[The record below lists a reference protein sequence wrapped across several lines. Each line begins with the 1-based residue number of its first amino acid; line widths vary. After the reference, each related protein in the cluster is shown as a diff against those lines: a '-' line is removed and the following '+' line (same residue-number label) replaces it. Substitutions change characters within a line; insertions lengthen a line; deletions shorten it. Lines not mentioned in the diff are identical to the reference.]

1 MTAIRESIV
10 VDVPVPVAYGQWTRF
25 EEFPQF
31 MEGVTEVRQL
41 DDKSLHWEADIA
53 GRHAAWDAEII
64 EQQPDSRIAWRSTGG
79 TQNDGEVIFEPVGS
93 ESTRID
99 VVMVHEDD
107 GIADKAADALGVA
120 ERRVR
125 GDLERFK
132 DLVEPGGGD
141 ASGGWR
147 GQIHGGEVRDGDPD
161 PPRRA
166 PSEDEPAGIG
176 PEGYSESTRLPS
188 LGRLRGADVR
198 TTEGGK
204 IGTVKDV
211 YLDAGARYA
220 RYLAV
225 KTGWFG
231 GTHVVPVDDVTYV
244 DDGGDLYVV
253 VPYAEDQIKHA
264 PAFGDDDELTPER
277 ERAIYDHYERVG
289 YWEDARDIVRARQTE
304 PAPTPQIAEAEVADA
319 IRRGDDPRR
328 VRVKRW
334 GI

>member
-1 MTAIRESIV
+1 MTAIREAIV

-25 EEFPQF
+25 EEFPRF

-41 DDKSLHWEADIA
+41 DDKNLHWEADVA

-64 EQQPDSRIAWRSTGG
+64 DQEPDTRIAWRSTGG
-79 TQNDGEVIFEPVGS
+79 TQNDGEVRFEPVD
-93 ESTRID
+93 EASTRIS
-99 VVMVHEDD
+99 VIMVHEDE
-107 GIADKAADALGVA
+107 GIAEKAAGSLGLA

-132 DLVEPGGGD
+132 ELVESGNGD
-141 ASGGWR
+141 PSGGWR
-147 GQIHGGEVRDGDPD
+147 GEIHGGEVRNGDPD
-161 PPRRA
+161 RTGPEL
-166 PSEDEPAGIG
+166 SDDEPAGLG
-176 PEGYSESTRLPS
+176 PEGYSEATRLPS
-188 LGRLRGADVR
+188 LGRLRGMDAR
-198 TTEGGK
+198 TTDGEK

-211 YLDAGARYA
+211 YLDAEARYA

-231 GTHVVPVDDVTYV
+231 GTHVVPIDDVTYV
-244 DDGGDLYVV
+244 NGEDDSYVV
-253 VPYAEDQIKHA
+253 VPYAADQIKNA
-264 PAFGDDDELTPER
+264 PTFGDDDELTPER
-277 ERAIYDHYERVG
+277 ERAIYDHYQRVG
-289 YWEDARDIVRARQTE
+289 YWEDTRDIVRARQTE

-334 GI
+334 GA